1 MKKVLKSL
9 IAAAISATFVF
20 PLAAC
25 SGTPS
30 LDEYPSMVEVGSWI
44 VTSPDGDIRA
54 DMKLDSE
61 GSLTYTIKRGTEY
74 VVEPSNLGLDI
85 VEDDLRIVSVDKVTE
100 RRLQGVYANKS
111 GKTSSVEYDCNELTL
126 TLKGYKFYLDVV
138 MRAYDDGYA
147 FRYNLRAIDG
157 SEGTVTVE
165 SENSEF
171 AVPSTATIWTQVYQP
186 ITGGNF
192 FAYENSYVRRSV
204 TGLQGEYLS
213 FPMLYRLKKSDTYS
227 LVTESELIGSGFYGS
242 FLKESEDKPGTGILQ
257 TVPTPAGCMENDN
270 QISYPFTSPWRV
282 GITGDLNTVI
292 ESELVEKVYGNAEY
306 WKPDNY
312 DELSKEEQEIYN
324 YDWVDSGV
332 AAWNWLIETSVN
344 GNKQQDYEMHRRY
357 LHLASDMGW
366 KYVLLDSGWERDVDP
381 AAITAFMQEAKN
393 LGVKVLVW
401 CNSLVDF
408 PSKEYLQYTLDRWAA
423 YGIAGIKIDFF
434 DGQNAKAPTFYGEDT
449 ETIAWYETI
458 YQECAKRKMLVN
470 CHGSNKPTGERRV
483 YEQENSAPTVKAD
496 ALIDMQGDKNSD
508 TPLYMAQSSEKKTT
522 KKQLFEELYKDNIF
536 LKYRERRAK
545 IIAAMRPY
553 FDDEEHTALYVD
565 TNLNRKRRNLIVRR
579 IRLTRKANLQNF
591 NYFVTYTYADDKH
604 TEESFKKK
612 LKSTLGHF
620 CSRKSWRYIG
630 IWERS
635 PEKKRLHFHGIFDIP
650 EGTMPGLLFEKSDYS
665 FNKHRRL
672 ITVQNTY
679 FNDRFGRCDFEEIEG
694 YGRLGEALAYIMKYI
709 EKSGEK
715 IVYSKGLPQFFISD
729 IMTEDVVCKIGME
742 DSKLLLYDD
751 FRCWDDGVLIGTVGL
766 DTIQKLRKSN

>member
-381 AAITAFMQEAKN
+381 ATITAFMQESKN

-483 YEQENSAPTVKAD
+483 YPNVINREGVYGNEFKSTPAMATVNSMFTRGVIGPSDFTPTVKPLGSLSIVHQMALAVLYESGTPSMAD
-496 ALIDMQGDKNSD
+496 EPSMYLETGLADFYKAIPALRDKTVFVGGEPDSYYCAAVNSGDNWLVAGINSVVESTVEIDFSFLGSGTYTGYFYFDTDENSLGVEKQEI
-508 TPLYMAQSSEKKTT
+508 TVTSSTKLTLTMKASGGFVYQL
-522 KKQLFEELYKDNIF
+522 KKQ
-536 LKYRERRAK
+536 
-545 IIAAMRPY
+545 
-553 FDDEEHTALYVD
+553 
-565 TNLNRKRRNLIVRR
+565 
-579 IRLTRKANLQNF
+579 
-591 NYFVTYTYADDKH
+591 
-604 TEESFKKK
+604 S
-612 LKSTLGHF
+612 
-620 CSRKSWRYIG
+620 
-630 IWERS
+630 
-635 PEKKRLHFHGIFDIP
+635 
-650 EGTMPGLLFEKSDYS
+650 
-665 FNKHRRL
+665 
-672 ITVQNTY
+672 
-679 FNDRFGRCDFEEIEG
+679 
-694 YGRLGEALAYIMKYI
+694 
-709 EKSGEK
+709 
-715 IVYSKGLPQFFISD
+715 
-729 IMTEDVVCKIGME
+729 
-742 DSKLLLYDD
+742 
-751 FRCWDDGVLIGTVGL
+751 
-766 DTIQKLRKSN
+766 